1 MKFGKNGKDNRVKML
16 CAAKKT
22 GSEQAQDS
30 EYVWNARIG
39 MKTSN
44 GRGMRGGEED
54 GEREGVDFGWNAG
67 RSV

>member
-1 MKFGKNGKDNRVKML
+1 ML
-16 CAAKKT
+16 EGLEVNKPKIQNMC
-22 GSEQAQDS
+22 
-30 EYVWNARIG
+30 VNARIG